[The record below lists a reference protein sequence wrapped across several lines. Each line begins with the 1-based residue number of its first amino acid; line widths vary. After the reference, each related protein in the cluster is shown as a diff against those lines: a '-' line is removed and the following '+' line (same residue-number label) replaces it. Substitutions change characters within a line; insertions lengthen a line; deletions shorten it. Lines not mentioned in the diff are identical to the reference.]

1 MGDNASNGAGPLA
14 RRYAK
19 ALVELCNESKNHA
32 VIGKQLESFRD
43 TWQSSPEL
51 QSVLKSSKAT
61 LADKKEIL
69 QKIFARFLFA
79 PTTRNF
85 LLVLLE
91 HQRLDLV
98 GEMVAAFA
106 EMMDELGGR
115 VRATVTSAVPL
126 EKGEIG
132 RIQSALARLTGKQ
145 VMLEARVDPALIGG
159 VVTTVGNM
167 VLDGSIRTQL
177 ASMRDQLAGHT

>member
-1 MGDNASNGAGPLA
+1 MSSNKTHGPLA

-32 VIGKQLESFRD
+32 VIGKQLETFRD

-51 QSVLKSSKAT
+51 QAVLRSSKAT

-69 QKIFARFLFA
+69 GKIFARFLFA

-85 LLVLLE
+85 LFVLLE
-91 HQRLDLV
+91 QQRLDHV
-98 GEMVAAFA
+98 GEMVEAFN
-106 EMMDELGGR
+106 EMMDEQSGR

-126 EKGEIG
+126 EKTEIS
-132 RIQSALARLTGKQ
+132 RIQTALGRLTGKQ
-145 VMLEARVDPALIGG
+145 VMLDARVDPALIGG
-159 VVTTVGNM
+159 VVTTVGNL

-177 ASMRDQLAGHT
+177 ASMRDQLAGNN

>member
-1 MGDNASNGAGPLA
+1 MSSNKTPGPLA

-19 ALVELCNESKNHA
+19 ALIELCNESKNHA
-32 VIGKQLESFRD
+32 VIGKQIETFRD

-51 QSVLKSSKAT
+51 QAVLHSSKAT

-69 QKIFARFLFA
+69 GKIFARFLFA

-85 LLVLLE
+85 LFVLLE
-91 HQRLDLV
+91 QQRLDHV
-98 GEMVAAFA
+98 AEMVDAFN
-106 EMMDELGGR
+106 EGLDELSGR

-132 RIQSALARLTGKQ
+132 RIQAALGRLTGKQ
-145 VMLEARVDPALIGG
+145 ILLDARVDPALIGG
-159 VVTTVGNM
+159 VVTTVGNI

-177 ASMRDQLAGHT
+177 ASLKDQLAGN